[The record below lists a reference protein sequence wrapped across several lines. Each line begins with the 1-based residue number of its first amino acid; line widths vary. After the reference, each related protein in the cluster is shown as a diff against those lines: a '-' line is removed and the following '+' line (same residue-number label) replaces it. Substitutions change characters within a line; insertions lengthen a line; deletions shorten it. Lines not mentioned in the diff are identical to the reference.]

1 MEECQEGK
9 KEGLLQ
15 LVKILEYQKCCE
27 LGLKNGV
34 IHDYL
39 VLRKSELRRYC
50 EGIVEKPHSIVME
63 NCDCYSLSQFLE
75 HKDYLT
81 EEQVREIAYGCVLGL
96 NYLHERGI
104 VHGVS

>member
-27 LGLKNGV
+27 LGL
-34 IHDYL
+34 
-39 VLRKSELRRYC
+39 
-50 EGIVEKPHSIVME
+50 
-63 NCDCYSLSQFLE
+63 
-75 HKDYLT
+75 
-81 EEQVREIAYGCVLGL
+81 

-104 VHGVS
+104 VHGVSILKW